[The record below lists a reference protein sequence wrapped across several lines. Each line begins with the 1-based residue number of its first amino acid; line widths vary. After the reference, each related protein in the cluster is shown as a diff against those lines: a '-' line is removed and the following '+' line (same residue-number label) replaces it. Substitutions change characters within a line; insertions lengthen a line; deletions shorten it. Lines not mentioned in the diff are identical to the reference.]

1 MLSHPRRRESPQR
14 RKDDK
19 EGVSQLM
26 NDLIVPLVI
35 ATTAPSGI
43 AAGASLDVSI
53 RQLPARHRIGV
64 MAYSVYS
71 QATDLGTARVWYP
84 PLGIGTLLLALATA
98 VVAYLQQVA
107 LPHAL
112 PIYMAAVLWIVH
124 LFITLVWAL
133 PTLPRQRQVAHDER
147 QLTAIF
153 NQFER
158 LQTVRA
164 ILDVLIFGTTL
175 WALVSY
181 VS

>member
-1 MLSHPRRRESPQR
+1 
-14 RKDDK
+14 
-19 EGVSQLM
+19 M

-35 ATTAPSGI
+35 ATTALSGI

-84 PLGIGTLLLALATA
+84 PLGIGTLLLALAAAVTA
-98 VVAYLQQVA
+98 FFQKAPLV
-107 LPHAL
+107 HAL
-112 PIYMAAVLWIVH
+112 PLYIAAALWMVH
-124 LFITLVWAL
+124 LLITLIWAL
-133 PTLPRQRQVAHDER
+133 PTLPRQRQFAHDE
-147 QLTAIF
+147 QHLAAIF

-164 ILDVLIFGTTL
+164 ALDVLIFGTTL
-175 WALVSY
+175 WALITY
-181 VS
+181 IR

>member
-1 MLSHPRRRESPQR
+1 MNHLL
-14 RKDDK
+14 
-19 EGVSQLM
+19 VS
-26 NDLIVPLVI
+26 LVI
-35 ATTAPSGI
+35 ATTALSGI

-64 MAYSVYS
+64 RAYSAYS
-71 QATDLGTARVWYP
+71 LATDFGTARIWYP

-98 VVAYLQQVA
+98 GTAFFQKTA

-124 LFITLVWAL
+124 LLITLFWAL
-133 PTLPRQRQVAHDER
+133 PTLPRQRQVADDEK
-147 QLTAIF
+147 QLATIF

-164 ILDVLIFGTTL
+164 ALDVLIFASTV

-181 VS
+181 IP